1 MRLSLRFVIPLL
13 VALGIFAY
21 AALPLVDRLML
32 RWFSR
37 DLEVRA
43 NLIANTI
50 EEPLQ
55 DLLRS
60 GNRRRLT
67 QFFEGLSQDERLLGL
82 AFCPA
87 DKGEPIA
94 TPPLPTKVRAAVLK
108 AFRAPPGD
116 WLQPPRGPWPG

>member
-21 AALPLVDRLML
+21 AALPLVDKLML

-60 GNRRRLT
+60 GNRRRVT
-67 QFFEGLSQDERLLGL
+67 QFFQRLSQDERLLGL

-87 DKGEPIA
+87 DKGEPIV
-94 TPPLPTKVRAAVLK
+94 TPALPTEARGCDRAR
-108 AFRAPPGD
+108 FGD
-116 WLQPPRGPWPG
+116 ESRDLIQHAS